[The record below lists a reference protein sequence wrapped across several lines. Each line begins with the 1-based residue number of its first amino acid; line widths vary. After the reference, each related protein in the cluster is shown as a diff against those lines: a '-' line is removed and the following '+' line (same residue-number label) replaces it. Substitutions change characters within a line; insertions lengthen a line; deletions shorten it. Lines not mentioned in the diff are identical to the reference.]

1 MYENVTY
8 NEILNRMM
16 SRVSNKLDKRE
27 GSVIWDA
34 HSPAALEIMALY
46 IELERV
52 IRESFGDTASREF
65 LIKRCAERG
74 ITPYPAS
81 KAVCRGEFTPD
92 NIDVLGKRFNI
103 GEMNFIAVEKISD
116 GAYKMECEQ
125 AGSDGN
131 RYLGQLTPIDYVS
144 GLQTAELTEL
154 LIPGEDQEDT
164 EELRQRYFDSFEDKA
179 FGGNVKDYVTKTNA
193 IAGVGQT
200 KVTRVWNGDIRPA
213 EMIPSPEVRAWYS
226 AAVNGL
232 AEEPKKWLKTVFKA
246 AEEKKLTVGG
256 TVLLSILGAD
266 FGEASAELIAKVQ
279 ETIDPEYDER
289 LLQQHYIQGRKEPR
303 RVLRG
308 EGVRQN
314 EKNQRAIDDC
324 GSEGPMDSQDTI
336 TRGEHEAFSDLMKA
350 ENKRLEAENDRQ
362 NKRLELLES
371 NMQHII
377 SQQLTTLTATIE
389 RLNLSV
395 SNILKE
401 QSEISERLR
410 KLENRDGETWR
421 TVVKYV
427 LTAVVGGIVTF
438 ALTRIGM

>member
-164 EELRQRYFDSFEDKA
+164 EELRKA
-179 FGGNVKDYVTKTNA
+179 
-193 IAGVGQT
+193 
-200 KVTRVWNGDIRPA
+200 
-213 EMIPSPEVRAWYS
+213 S
-226 AAVNGL
+226 
-232 AEEPKKWLKTVFKA
+232 
-246 AEEKKLTVGG
+246 
-256 TVLLSILGAD
+256 GA
-266 FGEASAELIAKVQ
+266 
-279 ETIDPEYDER
+279 
-289 LLQQHYIQGRKEPR
+289 
-303 RVLRG
+303 
-308 EGVRQN
+308 
-314 EKNQRAIDDC
+314 
-324 GSEGPMDSQDTI
+324 M
-336 TRGEHEAFSDLMKA
+336 
-350 ENKRLEAENDRQ
+350 
-362 NKRLELLES
+362 
-371 NMQHII
+371 
-377 SQQLTTLTATIE
+377 
-389 RLNLSV
+389 
-395 SNILKE
+395 
-401 QSEISERLR
+401 
-410 KLENRDGETWR
+410 
-421 TVVKYV
+421 
-427 LTAVVGGIVTF
+427 
-438 ALTRIGM
+438 

>member
-52 IRESFGDTASREF
+52 IKESFGDTASREF

-81 KAVCRGEFTPD
+81 KSVARGVFTPD

-103 GEMNFIAVEKISD
+103 GEMNFVAVQKMSD
-116 GAYKMECEQ
+116 GVYEMECETE
-125 AGSDGN
+125 GSEGN
-131 RYLGQLTPIDYVS
+131 HYLGQMTPIDYVN

-154 LIPGEDQEDT
+154 LIPGENEEDT

-213 EMIPSPEVRAWYS
+213 EMIPSPEVKAWYS

-232 AEEPKKWLKTVFKA
+232 TEEPKKWLETVFKT
-246 AEEKKLTVGG
+246 AEEKKLTMGG
-256 TVLLSILGAD
+256 TVLLTILGAD

-279 ETIDPEYDER
+279 ETIDPEPYGGEGYGIAPIGHVVTVKSAESVKVDIVTKILFEAGYGFGNLKESIETAVEEYFLELRKNWGKSSVTVVRISQIETR
-289 LLQQHYIQGRKEPR
+289 LLSIKGI
-303 RVLRG
+303 
-308 EGVRQN
+308 
-314 EKNQRAIDDC
+314 IDI
-324 GSEGPMDSQDTI
+324 GDT
-336 TRGEHEAFSDLMKA
+336 
-350 ENKRLEAENDRQ
+350 
-362 NKRLELLES
+362 
-371 NMQHII
+371 
-377 SQQLTTLTATIE
+377 
-389 RLNLSV
+389 RLNGA
-395 SNILKE
+395 
-401 QSEISERLR
+401 ERNLM
-410 KLENRDGETWR
+410 LGSLQIP
-421 TVVKYV
+421 V
-427 LTAVVGGIVTF
+427 LGGIQCD
-438 ALTRIGM
+438 